1 MLSILLCCAAVLGA
15 PLERYPAGDD
25 VDREKLEDLVE
36 MTDPE
41 TPAIAWQPNSPPQV
55 AFLASNAYEALY
67 GGAAGGGKSDA
78 LLAGACRYAHL
89 PGYKGIIFRRTFPDL
104 KKTLIPRSRVMIP
117 DAFGDNAKYNQQ
129 DKVWRF
135 KGGGELYFGALEH
148 ENTVLDYRSAEFQY
162 IGFDETSLF
171 TEFQLRYMKSR
182 GRSSTGIPVRIRY
195 GTNPG
200 GPGHPHLLRSF
211 APWLLQPGQKSDDV
225 PDFAG
230 PYAQAGQKL
239 WWDPKNER
247 WLTAPATDCLS
258 RTFIPAKLSDNPAL
272 RNDPTYRAALLSQDV
287 VTRAQLLDGNWLA
300 KAAAGVLFK
309 RSYFEIVDA
318 APADPMLQIRY
329 WDRAATKPHDE
340 NKDPDWTRGV
350 KVSRTKS
357 GIYFIE
363 HVASDRDRP
372 HRIEQ
377 LVKNTAETDGHR
389 CIVGIE
395 QDPGAAGVAEAD
407 SYVRLLAGFNVR
419 RYKPT
424 GDKVTRAQPLSAQA
438 EAGNVKLVRG
448 AWNESFLAEL
458 EQFPTKGVHDDQVDG
473 SSGGFNAISPSTG
486 LARLQMLATL

>member
-1 MLSILLCCAAVLGA
+1 MLAVLLCAAALAA
-15 PLERYPAGDD
+15 PLNMTPAA
-25 VDREKLEDLVE
+25 
-36 MTDPE
+36 DPA
-41 TPAIAWQPNSPPQV
+41 AIAWQPNSPPQV
-55 AFLASNAYEALY
+55 AFLASNAYEAMY

-78 LLAGACRYAHL
+78 LIAGGCRNAHI
-89 PGYKGIIFRRTFPDL
+89 PEYKGILFRRTYSDL
-104 KKTLIPRSRVMIP
+104 KKTLIPRSRIVIP
-117 DAFGDNAKYNQQ
+117 SCFPGAKYNST
-129 DKVWRF
+129 DKFWKF
-135 KGGGELYFGALEH
+135 ESGAHLFFGSLEH
-148 ENTVLDYRSAEFQY
+148 EQSVLDYRSAEFQY
-162 IGFDETSLF
+162 VGFDEASLF

-182 GRSSTGIPVRIRY
+182 GRSSSGIPVRFRY

-200 GPGHPHLLRSF
+200 GPGHAHLLRSF

-230 PYAQAGQKL
+230 PYAKPGQKL
-239 WWDPKNER
+239 WWDPQREL
-247 WLTAPATDCLS
+247 WLTAPAPDCLS

-272 RNDPTYRAALLSQDV
+272 RNDPTYRAGLLSQDI

-318 APADPMLQIRY
+318 APADAMMTIRY
-329 WDRAATKPHDE
+329 WDRAATKPHDT

-350 KVSRTKS
+350 KMSRTKN
-357 GIYFIE
+357 GVFYIE

-377 LVKNTAETDGHR
+377 LVKNTAELDGHR

-395 QDPGAAGVAEAD
+395 QDPGQAGVAEAD
-407 SYVRLLAGFNVR
+407 SYVRLLAGWNVR

-448 AWNESFLAEL
+448 AWNEAFLAEL
-458 EQFPTKGVHDDQVDG
+458 EQFPTPGVHDDQVDG
-473 SSGGFNAISPSTG
+473 SSGAFNAISPSTG